1 MQRASDSG
9 TPVTYPR
16 THCALRYLAP
26 AYILHYYE
34 GMDFRAWITDLIGG
48 DTLRTA
54 SEKIG
59 LAHSTITRQLS
70 RDTLTP
76 QAVIALCRAYDR
88 KPVDGLVETGYL
100 QPWEIE
106 GVGVEAALDKATNKQ
121 LLGAVMRRSDPE
133 ATYLFGLDQEV
144 INPNMDSDGNVLPF
158 PPESTT
164 AADQEQGT
172 DEDTTPSVRTEG
184 YDPLRHVAYSGEDE
198 DEQRRR
204 QENTDDFD

>member
-164 AADQEQGT
+164 AADPEQGT
-172 DEDTTPSVRTEG
+172 DEDTTPPVRTKG
-184 YDPLRHVAYSGEDE
+184 YDPLADVAYSGPDE
-198 DEQRRR
+198 DAQRR
-204 QENTDDFD
+204 QEDGDFD

>member
-1 MQRASDSG
+1 
-9 TPVTYPR
+9 
-16 THCALRYLAP
+16 
-26 AYILHYYE
+26 
-34 GMDFRAWITDLIGG
+34 MDFRAWITDLIGG

-158 PPESTT
+158 PPESTS
-164 AADQEQGT
+164 AAGVEQHSGSDATPPVRGPEDDVMPEDAVANDRPEEGGT
-172 DEDTTPSVRTEG
+172 P
-184 YDPLRHVAYSGEDE
+184 
-198 DEQRRR
+198 
-204 QENTDDFD
+204 DDFEP

>member
-1 MQRASDSG
+1 ME
-9 TPVTYPR
+9 
-16 THCALRYLAP
+16 H
-26 AYILHYYE
+26 E
-34 GMDFRAWITDLIGG
+34 AWITELIGP
-48 DTLRTA
+48 DTRREA
-54 SEKIG
+54 SKRAGMSE
-59 LAHSTITRQLS
+59 STLSRQLS
-70 RDTLTP
+70 RGTLRP
-76 QAVIALCRAYDR
+76 EMVIALCRAYNR